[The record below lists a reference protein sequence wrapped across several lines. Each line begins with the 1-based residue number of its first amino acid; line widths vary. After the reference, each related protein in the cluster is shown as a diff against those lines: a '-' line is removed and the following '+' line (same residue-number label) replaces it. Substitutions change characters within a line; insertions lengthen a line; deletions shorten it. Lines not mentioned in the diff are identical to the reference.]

1 VPATEESLSV
11 NPKSERDSAE
21 VVVVAG
27 AAGTAGNTA
36 AAVVGAAAAVAAARC
51 THHHSQAVQLHLLLR
66 LHPHFRCCCTA
77 VDVVAESQRAAEQQ
91 HSVA

>member
-1 VPATEESLSV
+1 MPATEESLSV

-27 AAGTAGNTA
+27 AAGTAGAAGNT
-36 AAVVGAAAAVAAARC
+36 AAVAAARC